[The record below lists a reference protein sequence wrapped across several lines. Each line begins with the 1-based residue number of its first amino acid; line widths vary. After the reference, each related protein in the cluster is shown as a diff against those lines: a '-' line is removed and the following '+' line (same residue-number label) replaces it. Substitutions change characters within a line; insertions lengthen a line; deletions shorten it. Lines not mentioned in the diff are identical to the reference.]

1 MTMQN
6 VNIFEVANSKK
17 FRFNFKGLISTED
30 LFDLSVKDLDSIFK
44 TLNSQLKQTRE
55 ESLLEVKSTEDQI
68 LDTKIEIVKY
78 IFNVKQEEEQ
88 KRLKAKELKDKKQ
101 RLMEILASK
110 EDQDLLGKSTEEIK
124 KMINELEG

>member
-68 LDTKIEIVKY
+68 LDIKIEIVKH
-78 IFNVKQEEEQ
+78 IFNLKQEEEA
-88 KRLKAKELKDKKQ
+88 KRIKAKENKEKKQ
-101 RLMEILASK
+101 KLMEILANK
-110 EDQDLLGKSTEEIK
+110 EDQDLLNKSKEDIQ
-124 KMINELEG
+124 KMLNELN

>member
-68 LDTKIEIVKY
+68 LDMKINIVKH
-78 IFNVKQEEEQ
+78 IFNLKQEEEA
-88 KRLKAKELKDKKQ
+88 KRIKAKENKEKRQK
-101 RLMEILASK
+101 LMEILANK
-110 EDQDLLGKSTEEIK
+110 EDQDLLNKPKEDIQ
-124 KMINELEG
+124 KMLDELE

>member
-1 MTMQN
+1 L
-6 VNIFEVANSKK
+6 KK
-17 FRFNFKGLISTED
+17 
-30 LFDLSVKDLDSIFK
+30 VK
-44 TLNSQLKQTRE
+44 E

>member
-6 VNIFEVANSKK
+6 VNMFEVANSKK

-68 LDTKIEIVKY
+68 LDMKINIVKH
-78 IFNVKQEEEQ
+78 IFNLKQEEEA
-88 KRLKAKELKDKKQ
+88 KRIKAKENKEKKQ
-101 RLMEILASK
+101 KLMEILANK
-110 EDQDLLGKSTEEIK
+110 EDQDLLNKSKEDIQ
-124 KMINELEG
+124 KMLNELN

>member
-68 LDTKIEIVKY
+68 LDIKIEIVKH
-78 IFNVKQEEEQ
+78 IFNLKQEEEA
-88 KRLKAKELKDKKQ
+88 KRIKAKENKEKKQ
-101 RLMEILASK
+101 KLMEILANK
-110 EDQDLLGKSTEEIK
+110 EDQDLLNKSKEDIQ
-124 KMINELEG
+124 KMLNELE

>member
-55 ESLLEVKSTEDQI
+55 ESLLDVKTQQDQE
-68 LDTKIEIVKY
+68 LDMKIEIVKH
-78 IFNVKQEEEQ
+78 IVKIKLEEEA
-88 KRLKAKELKDKKQ
+88 KRIKAKENKEKKQ
-101 RLMEILASK
+101 KLMEILANK
-110 EDQDLLGKSTEEIK
+110 EDQDLLNKSKEDIQ
-124 KMINELEG
+124 KMLDELE